1 MAGRGRGIRAV
12 MVWRRVQDWWQR
24 RSALTELR
32 DLTRDQEAR
41 LLDRNDNP
49 LRCAADFVSRNNIA
63 AAAEHWELARALL
76 PNALVEANE
85 SLDILCGIKHF
96 DEAEALMRERQ
107 KRFPTDRFPM
117 EGLAK
122 IAETRGDLETA
133 LERWQAVR
141 DRASEHAH
149 GYYGCARCLLA
160 LGRLDEAEV
169 ECDKSIRRGPEQLDA
184 WVVRGLA
191 SDRRKEWE
199 ESIARWTKLTES
211 HRFTP
216 GFARAANAMMQ
227 LGRIDEAE
235 VYLAEPARLYGGDL
249 EISVTHAQLAQR
261 RGDLTAACER
271 WAVVR
276 RGNLDFQAGY
286 FDGARCLIE
295 AQRYDEADALLR
307 EAIERFPDQIWPSR
321 DHARVAHSRGDTSQ
335 AAIRWA
341 SFHKR
346 FPGEDTGFTPDEAAL
361 KAIGG

>member
-1 MAGRGRGIRAV
+1 M
-12 MVWRRVQDWWQR
+12 
-24 RSALTELR
+24 TELR
-32 DLTRDQEAR
+32 ELTRDHEAK

-49 LRCAADFVSRNNIA
+49 LRRAADFVSRNNLA

-76 PNALVEANE
+76 PNAIVEANE
-85 SLDILCGIKHF
+85 TLDILCAIKRF

-107 KRFPTDRFPM
+107 KRFPGDRFPM

-141 DRASEHAH
+141 DRATEHAH

-160 LGRLDEAEV
+160 LGRLSEAEV

-191 SDRRKEWE
+191 SDRREDWE

-211 HRFTP
+211 HRFTA
-216 GFARAANAMMQ
+216 GFARAANAMAQ

-235 VYLAEPARLYGGDL
+235 GYLAEPARLYAGDL
-249 EISVTHAQLAQR
+249 EICVMHAQLAQR
-261 RGDLTAACER
+261 RGDLTAASAR

-276 RGNLDFQAGY
+276 RGNPDFQAGY

-295 AQRYDEADALLR
+295 ADRYDEADTLLR
-307 EAIERFPDQIWPSR
+307 EAIERFPDQIWPAR
-321 DHARVAHSRGDTSQ
+321 DHARAAHSRGDTRE

-341 SFHKR
+341 SFHAL
-346 FPGEDTGFTPDEAAL
+346 FPGEDAGFTPDEAAL
-361 KAIGG
+361 KAIGS